1 MNLAM
6 GNKNVVI
13 GLVVILLFLA
23 MSVHIERTASQIAF
37 NAKAAAAVVD
47 TKNNSPNLL
56 EHQITDVRKGP
67 AYRTGGI
74 YFTNYYAASYV
85 PVPNN
90 FYFTAYN
97 MRLYAWIFALFGIAV
112 GFSVGIQTP
121 ASLALRQSASWLAV
135 LGVVLYPIRDVYFF
149 WGRWMDPAFSG
160 GWVSQV
166 VYPLKMLGGVAMGL
180 ALLLSLVVFV
190 QGSREAA
197 AQTRK

>member
-13 GLVVILLFLA
+13 GLLVILLFLT
-23 MSVHIERTASQIAF
+23 MSVHIERTASQHAF
-37 NAKAAAAVVD
+37 QSKAAAAAVD
-47 TKNNSPNLL
+47 TKNSPDLL
-56 EHQITDVRKGP
+56 DDQVTDFRRGA

-97 MRLYAWIFALFGIAV
+97 MRLYAWLFALFGIAV
-112 GFSVGIQTP
+112 GFIVGLQTQ
-121 ASLALRQSASWLAV
+121 ASLALRGWASWLAV
-135 LGVVLYPIRDVYFF
+135 AAVVLYPIRDVYFF
-149 WGRWMDPAFSG
+149 WGRWMNPTFSG

-166 VYPLKMLGGVAMGL
+166 VYPLKNLGGAAMGL
-180 ALLLSLVVFV
+180 ALLLALVVFL
-190 QGSREAA
+190 QGANRASAPS
-197 AQTRK
+197 KP